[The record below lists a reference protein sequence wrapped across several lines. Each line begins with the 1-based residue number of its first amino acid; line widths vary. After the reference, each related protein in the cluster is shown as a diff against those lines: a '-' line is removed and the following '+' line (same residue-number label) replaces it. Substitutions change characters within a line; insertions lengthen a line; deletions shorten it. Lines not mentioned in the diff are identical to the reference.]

1 MKYRQTNTR
10 IQQTQLYSIDL
21 EIHTVLTLSEH
32 KQNQSRA
39 DQTKYK
45 KENSPKDKSI
55 LFFNDKIALTK
66 EIPIYLES
74 I

>member
-1 MKYRQTNTR
+1 M
-10 IQQTQLYSIDL
+10 
-21 EIHTVLTLSEH
+21 TLSEH